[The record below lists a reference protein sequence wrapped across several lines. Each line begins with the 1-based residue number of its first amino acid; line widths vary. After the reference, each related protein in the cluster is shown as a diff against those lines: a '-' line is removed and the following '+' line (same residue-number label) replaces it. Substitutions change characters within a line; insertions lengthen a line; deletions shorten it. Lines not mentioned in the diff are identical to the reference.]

1 MATTV
6 KCVLRQYFEDFNK
19 AAAALEKAKGK
30 KREKKVAARLEYL
43 ARKEQRNHL
52 LCFDIN
58 LHWPVWSFAD
68 ISDRYQKDHIVCF
81 NLAPDPKSGETR
93 ITTSKFEYVLGFQK
107 ISAEMP
113 AIKLNED
120 ITNVDP
126 EAAAYLRAMLA
137 EYLDEPAGAGDD
149 PEAEAVEAKAAED
162 EAAEADQEEEEEA
175 AVALEAQEDS
185 STEAES
191 STDMPDTDSDDDDML
206 KLLRLPFDW
215 MGMMERGRA
224 GTLSRGGPHG
234 GLKRARERYVRTYHK
249 PKNRPFRPKRP
260 PEGPRRLPKGPKRP
274 PRGLREA
281 PRGPQGVPKRPNRGP
296 TEAQQRPQHSRPCL
310 PEAPDY
316 PGTVAGWAEGQYVD
330 PPPSAMVRFPRRDK
344 GAGVMERGI
353 AALRQ
358 KANEEKMSAKKLCLK
373 LPAMVERMTKG
384 MALCWGFGGD
394 VVAKAVD
401 GTIVKVPKETLIAAD
416 VPYDL
421 PPFSRLFQRSFQNGV
436 ERWRAYYRDPEKKVL
451 RVRPYDNHTDI
462 RGEPMYVRTLIVRT

>member
-1 MATTV
+1 MTRTTDKEHTLLPPWMATTV

-19 AAAALEKAKGK
+19 AEAALEKAKGK

-234 GLKRARERYVRTYHK
+234 GLKRARERYVRTTN
-249 PKNRPFRPKRP
+249 PKIDPSAR
-260 PEGPRRLPKGPKRP
+260 
-274 PRGLREA
+274 
-281 PRGPQGVPKRPNRGP
+281 RGPQKAPGGSQKAPRDPQEASGRPQEVPKGSPRGP
-296 TEAQQRPQHSRPCL
+296 TEAQQRPNRGPN
-310 PEAPDY
+310 
-316 PGTVAGWAEGQYVD
+316 TVD
-330 PPPSAMVRFPRRDK
+330 PASQRRPTTQ
-344 GAGVMERGI
+344 V
-353 AALRQ
+353 
-358 KANEEKMSAKKLCLK
+358 
-373 LPAMVERMTKG
+373 
-384 MALCWGFGGD
+384 
-394 VVAKAVD
+394 
-401 GTIVKVPKETLIAAD
+401 
-416 VPYDL
+416 
-421 PPFSRLFQRSFQNGV
+421 
-436 ERWRAYYRDPEKKVL
+436 RWRDGPKAS
-451 RVRPYDNHTDI
+451 T
-462 RGEPMYVRTLIVRT
+462 

>member
-1 MATTV
+1 MTRTTDKEHTLLPPWMATTV

-234 GLKRARERYVRTYHK
+234 GPKRARERYVRTTN
-249 PKNRPFRPKRP
+249 PKIDPSARRGPQRPQEAPKRPQETPKRP
-260 PEGPRRLPKGPKRP
+260 PGGPKRS
-274 PRGLREA
+274 
-281 PRGPQGVPKRPNRGP
+281 PRGPQEAQQRPNRGP
-296 TEAQQRPQHSRPCL
+296 TEAPTQSTLPPRGARLPRYGGGMGRRPVRRSSALCN
-310 PEAPDY
+310 
-316 PGTVAGWAEGQYVD
+316 GTVSAEGQGGGSD
-330 PPPSAMVRFPRRDK
+330 GAGHCRPQAEGKRGEDVRQEALLEAPRDGRTHDK
-344 GAGVMERGI
+344 GDGSVLGFRRRRRG
-353 AALRQ
+353 
-358 KANEEKMSAKKLCLK
+358 
-373 LPAMVERMTKG
+373 
-384 MALCWGFGGD
+384 
-394 VVAKAVD
+394 
-401 GTIVKVPKETLIAAD
+401 
-416 VPYDL
+416 
-421 PPFSRLFQRSFQNGV
+421 
-436 ERWRAYYRDPEKKVL
+436 
-451 RVRPYDNHTDI
+451 
-462 RGEPMYVRTLIVRT
+462 